1 MYRATTRPREGFKG
15 RSSIPR
21 DVLGYWEVIDK
32 IISQCDVILE
42 VLDARMPDLSRNDEI
57 EAKIFAS
64 GKRLVF
70 VMNKADLVSREVLD
84 DDRKRLRKIAECVYV
99 SSKDD
104 YDLKKLKSLIFKD
117 FSEVKNNFGK
127 LRIGV
132 VGYPNTGKSSL
143 VNALIRKH
151 SAKVSKRAGTTHGVQ
166 WMSFGDNALLMDSP
180 GVIPLSNKD
189 PVREGLLGAKDP
201 ERTVNPELVAMKL
214 IEIFVSKNPNAL
226 RKFFGIEFSGDNPDV
241 VIDSVALKNNYLKRG
256 GLPDRQR
263 AIIFILRAWVG
274 GNLRL

>member
-1 MYRATTRPREGFKG
+1 MYHATTRPREGFKG
-15 RSSIPR
+15 RSPISR
-21 DVLGYWEVIDK
+21 DILGYWEVIDK
-32 IISQCDVILE
+32 IINDCDVILE

-57 EAKIFAS
+57 EKKVLDS

-70 VMNKADLVSREVLD
+70 VMNKADLVSKRVLD
-84 DDRKRLRKIAECVYV
+84 EQRRELRKIGECVYV

-117 FSEVKNNFGK
+117 FSSVKDEFGK

-189 PVREGLLGAKDP
+189 PIREGLLGAKDP
-201 ERTVNPELVAMKL
+201 ERTVNPELVCMKL
-214 IEIFVSKNPNAL
+214 IEIFLEKNPQSL
-226 RKFFGIEFSGDNPDV
+226 KDFFKIDFSSNNPDI
-241 VIDSVALKNNYLKRG
+241 VIDAVALKNNYLKKG
-256 GLPDRQR
+256 GLPDRYR
-263 AIIFILRAWVG
+263 AIIFILRSWTN

>member
-15 RSSIPR
+15 RSPISR
-21 DVLGYWEVIDK
+21 DVLGYWQVIDK
-32 IISQCDVILE
+32 IINECDVILE
-42 VLDARMPDLSRNDEI
+42 VLDARMPDLSRNAEI
-57 EAKIFAS
+57 EKKVFDA

-70 VMNKADLVSREVLD
+70 VMNKSDLVSKDVLD
-84 DDRKRLRKIAECVYV
+84 EERKILRKISECVYV

-104 YDLKKLKSLIFKD
+104 YDLKKLKALIFKD
-117 FSEVKNNFGK
+117 FSKVKDEFGK

-151 SAKVSKRAGTTHGVQ
+151 SAKVSHRAGTTHGVQ

-214 IEIFVSKNPNAL
+214 IEIFILKNPNAL
-226 RKFFGIEFSGDNPDV
+226 KEFFGIEFLGDNPDS
-241 VIDSVALKNNYLKRG
+241 VIDAVALKNNYLKKG
-256 GLPDRQR
+256 GLPDRYR
-263 AIIFILRAWVG
+263 AIIFILRSWTRG
-274 GNLRL
+274 DLKI